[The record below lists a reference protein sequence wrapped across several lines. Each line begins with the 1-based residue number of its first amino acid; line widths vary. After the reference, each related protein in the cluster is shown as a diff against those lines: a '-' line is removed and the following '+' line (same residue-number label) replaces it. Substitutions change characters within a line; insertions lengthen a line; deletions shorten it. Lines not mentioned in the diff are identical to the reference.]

1 MCPGVHYESASL
13 ARARSK
19 SATHPFPSPPTGYR
33 SFRPIA
39 RMKPNMQALR
49 AEGSSSRLLQLDGP
63 SSMGRPGLFVLWL
76 GLFHLF
82 LHLLFNLVHL
92 LRRTLRCGCR
102 WRCGCIRFSLRL
114 DPLQCPEYFRMQI
127 VRMCR
132 YLALFSCSR
141 RSSCLCCCGCTGVG
155 YRISGGRSGRAV
167 GCENPVIVLRVSTPA
182 SASGYA
188 SSSSYRSLP
197 VFFTYI
203 PFV

>member
-1 MCPGVHYESASL
+1 MHYEPAPL
-13 ARARSK
+13 AHAPSK
-19 SATHPFPSPPTGYR
+19 SAIPPFPSPPTGYC

-39 RMKPNMQALR
+39 RTKPNIRALR
-49 AEGSSSRLLQLDGP
+49 AEGSSSRLLQLDSP
-63 SSMGRPGLFVLWL
+63 SSMGRPGLLVLWL

-82 LHLLFNLVHL
+82 LHLLLDLVHL
-92 LRRTLRCGCR
+92 LCRSLRSGCR

-132 YLALFSCSR
+132 YLALFSCSS
-141 RSSCLCCCGCTGVG
+141 RSSCLCCCGGTGAG
-155 YRISGGRSGRAV
+155 YRISGGRSGGAV

-182 SASGYA
+182 SASGHA

-197 VFFTYI
+197 VFFAYI